1 MRSALK
7 QLPVFLAV
15 YAMLVFTFGTMI
27 TQALVNANSGS
38 ATGPG
43 IWVQL
48 CASGQKI
55 FMPLPEGSE
64 MPAGENG
71 ENPGQPAPS
80 GPSAKACHAC
90 NDRRTVD
97 DGDGLEDIVV

>member
-15 YAMLVFTFGTMI
+15 YAMLVFSFGTMI
-27 TQALVNANSGS
+27 TQAIVNANSGPV
-38 ATGPG
+38 TGPG
-43 IWVQL
+43 VWVQL

-64 MPAGENG
+64 IPADDGDS
-71 ENPGQPAPS
+71 PAPIQS
-80 GPSAKACHAC
+80 TGAKACHAC
-90 NDRRTVD
+90 NDRRALDEDGEGSD
-97 DGDGLEDIVV
+97 DLVV